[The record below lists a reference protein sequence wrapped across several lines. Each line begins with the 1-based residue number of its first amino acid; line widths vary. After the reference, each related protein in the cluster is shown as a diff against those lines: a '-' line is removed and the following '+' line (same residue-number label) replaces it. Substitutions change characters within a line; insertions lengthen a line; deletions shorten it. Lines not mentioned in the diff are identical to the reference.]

1 MTIVSLLIK
10 FFADESLIDR
20 NTNVSRTFSDNR
32 FSISLSNKFFMLSFT
47 SYLISDSEN
56 ADVVRKS
63 SGVSREERGFHDR
76 ELKKVYESP
85 LSDHDVI
92 FK

>member
-1 MTIVSLLIK
+1 M
-10 FFADESLIDR
+10 
-20 NTNVSRTFSDNR
+20 
-32 FSISLSNKFFMLSFT
+32 SFT
-47 SYLISDSEN
+47 SYLISDSETPG
-56 ADVVRKS
+56 DVRKS